1 MRLIPLA
8 AILAVLAGTILA
20 GCGEA
25 APPPH
30 LGVPGGDADRGK
42 LHIAR
47 YGCAACH
54 RIPGFGASGQVGP
67 PLDDFA
73 VRGYIGG
80 VLPNQPQNLVA
91 WIVDPPAHAPG
102 TAMPNLGV
110 SREEARDIAA
120 YLHTPGRRAAKVFPP
135 PRTPPVDMEAGEA
148 ERARAEARLNG
159 YGWAEGQPGL
169 ARIPIDRA
177 MELLESR
184 GWDGIDRDPP

>member
-1 MRLIPLA
+1 MRLIPLTVA
-8 AILAVLAGTILA
+8 LAILTA
-20 GCGEA
+20 CGEA
-25 APPPH
+25 SPPPH
-30 LGVPGGDADRGK
+30 LRVPGGDADRGR
-42 LHIAR
+42 LHVAR

-54 RIPGFGASGQVGP
+54 QIPGFGASGRVGP
-67 PLDDFA
+67 PLNDVA

-120 YLHTPGRRAAKVFPP
+120 YLYTLGHREAKVFPP
-135 PRTPPVDMEAGEA
+135 PRTLPVRPEAGRE

-159 YGWAEGQPGL
+159 YGWVEGRPGL
-169 ARIPIDRA
+169 ARIPIERA
-177 MELLESR
+177 MEILESR
-184 GWDGIDRDPP
+184 GWDGIDRGPP